1 MPCACHTFTTSTF
14 CHHHFLCVKHLPLI
28 NFKQMKSCSFFKIQ
42 PKKLS
47 VCPSPKHSLPLS
59 LSSLIPP
66 FILSCITYSNHDLRL
81 VGRLAQHSVGYTFE
95 CLQHINI
102 GKSLE
107 NSLEKL
113 YLPWEKL
120 FCKPLSHKIYICK

>member
-1 MPCACHTFTTSTF
+1 MSYF
-14 CHHHFLCVKHLPLI
+14 HHLHILPSPFSLREI
-28 NFKQMKSCSFFKIQ
+28 SSSNKFQADEILFILQNPTQEAFH
-42 PKKLS
+42 

-59 LSSLIPP
+59 LSSFIPP